1 MSEENK
7 SFMEQMRQAIADLG
21 KELNEKFDILR
32 EAIHS
37 VEKTAA
43 TSTRLDNIRMEV
55 MNEKEE
61 RHKLEAATSEKIQTL
76 RRDHE
81 VEIARV
87 RTFAVAICGGWSLLC
102 IVVGAAWGAYTY
114 FHPIHP

>member
-1 MSEENK
+1 
-7 SFMEQMRQAIADLG
+7 MEQMRLAINELG
-21 KELNEKFDILR
+21 EKLNEKFDILR
-32 EAIHS
+32 EAIHN

-55 MNEKEE
+55 LAEREE
-61 RHKLEAATSEKIQTL
+61 RHKLESLTSEKIQTL

-87 RTFAVAICGGWSLLC
+87 RTFALAICGGWSVLVIL
-102 IVVGAAWGAYTY
+102 VAGAWGLYTY
-114 FHPIHP
+114 FHPITPHP